1 LLSRSENGNVVG
13 LQELQKLA
21 ASASTLPVNRIWFGF
36 FSPTLV
42 YQAGSKTLNA
52 TGLDLSNTGDYGFA
66 ALQNATKQ
74 LVAGGVEVYLSMGG
88 WNYNCY
94 PYLYA
99 RYSVGGYGTST
110 PNYWKIDQYGNGNLN
125 NCVASNQFCY
135 VCEPPSEGTSL
146 NDFVIFPEVNGST
159 TWQQAAS
166 YVASKGS
173 VTWNYNMIPGRPWT
187 DTKTGIT
194 TTVPGSDAY
203 LTGNRDPYA
212 DFVTLAKEIGATG
225 IDLDYEEMWH
235 ADYFKTGPS
244 GGPWTNSQTVYK
256 YAAITQD
263 LIINIKNIAPTLK
276 LSTAAGAAGAWSGNW
291 WGGNLKGIWLQ
302 VKQLYPDIMS
312 FMSTGANAGGINVMT
327 YDLSDNEQYYE
338 CPDPSCCSLD
348 CQVNF
353 YMGTYTQAGIP
364 ANVGYEVGTP
374 AYPDPTH
381 DPSHQLPLSKAML
394 QTITTTIQPKYP
406 GGFFWE
412 LFKAADG
419 QASPTEVAQA
429 ICKVL
434 LPGNSR
440 CSGTIPPV

>member
-1 LLSRSENGNVVG
+1 LGLS
-13 LQELQKLA
+13 
-21 ASASTLPVNRIWFGF
+21 T
-36 FSPTLV
+36 
-42 YQAGSKTLNA
+42 
-52 TGLDLSNTGDYGFA
+52 TGDYGFA
-66 ALQNATKQ
+66 ALQNYTKQ
-74 LVAGGVEVYLSMGG
+74 LIAGGVEVFLSMGG

-110 PNYWKIDQYGNGNLN
+110 PNYWKIDQYGGGNIN
-125 NCVASNQFCY
+125 NCVESNQYCY

-146 NDFVIFPEVNGST
+146 NDFVIFPEVNGSA
-159 TWQQAAS
+159 TWQQAATF
-166 YVASKGS
+166 VASKGS
-173 VTWNYNMIPGRPWT
+173 VTWNYDMIPGQKWT
-187 DTKTGIT
+187 DSKTGIS
-194 TTVPGSDAY
+194 TTVPGSNAY

-212 DFVTLAKEIGATG
+212 DFVTLAKELGASG
-225 IDLDYEEMWH
+225 VDIDYEEMWH

-244 GGPWTNSQTVYK
+244 GGPWQNTQTVYK
-256 YAAITQD
+256 YAAICQD
-263 LIINIKNIAPTLK
+263 VILNIQKTAPTLK

-302 VKQLYPDIMS
+302 VKQLYPSIMS

-338 CPDPSCCSLD
+338 CPTTDCCTLE
-348 CQVNF
+348 CQVQF
-353 YMGTYTQAGIP
+353 YMSTYDQASIP
-364 ANVGYEVGTP
+364 SNVGYEVGTP

-381 DPSHQLPLSKAML
+381 DASHQLPLSTSELA
-394 QTITTTIQPKYP
+394 TITSTIQPKYL

-412 LFKAADG
+412 LFKSPDG
-419 QASPTEVAQA
+419 QASPTQVAQA

-440 CSGTIPPV
+440 CNGVIPTV

>member
-1 LLSRSENGNVVG
+1 
-13 LQELQKLA
+13 
-21 ASASTLPVNRIWFGF
+21 VNRIWLGF
-36 FSPTLV
+36 FSPTMV
-42 YQAGSKTLNA
+42 YEAGSKTLKN
-52 TGLDLSNTGDYGFA
+52 TGLGLSTTGDYGFA
-66 ALQNATKQ
+66 SLANYTKQ
-74 LVAGGVEVYLSMGG
+74 LIAGGVEVFLSMGG

-110 PNYWKIDQYGNGNLN
+110 PNYWKIDQYGGGNIN
-125 NCVASNQFCY
+125 NCVESNQWCY

-146 NDFVIFPEVNGST
+146 ADFVIFPEPNGSSN
-159 TWQQAAS
+159 WQQAAT

-173 VTWNYNMIPGRPWT
+173 VQWNYNMIPGRPWT

-194 TTVPGSDAY
+194 TTVPGTDAFM
-203 LTGNRDPYA
+203 TGNRDPYA
-212 DFVTLAKEIGATG
+212 DFITLAKEIGASG
-225 IDLDYEEMWH
+225 VDLDYEEMWF

-244 GGPWTNSQTVYK
+244 GGPWQNSQTVYK

-263 LIINIKNIAPTLK
+263 FIINIKNIAPSLK

-302 VKQLYPDIMS
+302 VNQLYPDIIR
-312 FMSTGANAGGINVMT
+312 FMSTGANAGGVNVMT

-338 CPDPSCCSLD
+338 CPTTDCCTLE
-348 CQVNF
+348 CQVQF
-353 YMGTYTQAGIP
+353 YMSTYDQASIP
-364 ANVGYEVGTP
+364 ATVGYEVGTP

-381 DPSHQLPLSKAML
+381 DPSHQLPLSTAEL
-394 QTITTTIQPKYP
+394 ATITTNIQPKYS

-412 LFKAADG
+412 LFKSPDG
-419 QASPTEVAQA
+419 QASPTQVAQA

-440 CSGTIPPV
+440 CSGTIPTV